1 MDSEW
6 DSAKSEKNALTRDLP
21 FDLAVP
27 LFRGPVIEA
36 VDDRADYGELRV
48 RAIGR
53 VAGETL
59 QCVYTDRGAVRRI
72 ISLRY
77 ASRKERDEYRKTF
90 GL

>member
-1 MDSEW
+1 MKFEW
-6 DSAKSEKNALTRDLP
+6 DSAKSDKNALARDLP
-21 FDLAVP
+21 FDLAAL
-27 LFRGPVIEA
+27 LFRGPVLEVI
-36 VDDRADYGELRV
+36 DDRADYGEVRV

-59 QCVYTDRGAVRRI
+59 QCVFTERGASRRI

>member
-1 MDSEW
+1 MNYEW
-6 DSAKSEKNALTRDLP
+6 DADKSERNALTRDLP
-21 FDLAVP
+21 FELAIL
-27 LFRGPVIEA
+27 LFRGSVIQT
-36 VDDRADYGELRV
+36 VDNRIDYGEVRV

-59 QCVYTDRGAVRRI
+59 QCVYTDRGGVRRI

-77 ASRKERDEYRKTF
+77 ASRKERDEYRAAF